1 MQYNLSIVTICF
13 NNLEELKTTIES
25 VDEQKL
31 SPFEHII
38 IDGSTNKDIQEYLK
52 SSQLPAYRQ
61 WISEPD
67 EGISDA
73 FNKGIQKATGDIIHI
88 LNSGDL
94 YYDEHT
100 TQKVLNTFESDTSIK
115 WTHGQYV
122 QEMGGNWIVTGKQF
136 NPNELYRGMH
146 KVGHPTMFVK
156 KELYDQHGLFD
167 ISLKYAM
174 DYDFLVRISQEKFKY
189 IPEPLIIFTPGGLS
203 NQQRIKAFN
212 EIGAIYQR
220 YFKPSFKFYY
230 WRYRMLLFYKLVDT
244 RLGSKLIALK
254 NRKKL
259 AKGFN
264 QTHQKQQS

>member
-1 MQYNLSIVTICF
+1 MSYSLAIVTICF
-13 NNLEELKTTIES
+13 NNLQELKRTIQS

-31 SPFEHII
+31 LPFEHII
-38 IDGSTNKDIQEYLK
+38 IDGSTTTEIQDHLK
-52 SSQLPAYRQ
+52 SSNIPAYRK
-61 WISEPD
+61 WTSEPD

-73 FNKGIQKATGDIIHI
+73 FNKGIRIATGAIIHI

-94 YYDEHT
+94 YYDKHT
-100 TQKVLNTFESDTSIK
+100 TQRVLNTFESDTSIK

-136 NPNELYRGMH
+136 DRKELYRGMH
-146 KVGHPTMFVK
+146 KVGHPTMFLK

-174 DYDFLVRISQEKFKY
+174 DYDLLVRISQEKFKY

-212 EIGAIYQR
+212 EIGAIYKR
-220 YFKPSFKFYY
+220 YFKPSFEFYY
-230 WRYRMLLFYKLVDT
+230 WRYRMLLFYQLVDT
-244 RLGSKLIALK
+244 WLGSKLLALK
-254 NRKKL
+254 HQKNL
-259 AKGFN
+259 AKGL
-264 QTHQKQQS
+264 KQ